1 MVKSDKVSVIVF
13 DSGIGGLNVLNAC
26 VKRYPHFDYIYAAD
40 NFNVPYG
47 MRSAE
52 EVFSLATAVLD
63 GAMQYRPTAI
73 VVACNTVT
81 AECIERLR
89 ERYPVPIV
97 GMQPAVKE
105 AAKSGGKCAV
115 LVTEA
120 TAQSSNFRALVAAN
134 FPSATVCPC
143 PDLAAY
149 IEGNI
154 FALPEV
160 LPKDLVALPEN
171 CESIV
176 LGCTHYVYLA
186 GQLSRAYCC
195 RIFDGID
202 GTSRRLGEMLGISDH
217 RGEISGISDH
227 CLSKTGK
234 VSFYCG
240 NIAKNR
246 RIYSAIFGNQ
256 PTREL

>member
-1 MVKSDKVSVIVF
+1 MVKSDRECVIVF

-63 GAMQYRPTAI
+63 GAMKYRPSAI
-73 VVACNTVT
+73 VIACNTVT
-81 AECIERLR
+81 AECIGRLR

-105 AAKSGGKCAV
+105 AAKRGGKCAV

-120 TAQSSNFRALVAAN
+120 TAQSGNFRALVAEN
-134 FPSATVCPC
+134 FPSATICPC

-154 FALPEV
+154 FSLPEV
-160 LPKDLVALPEN
+160 LPKGLVSLPQN
-171 CESIV
+171 CENIV
-176 LGCTHYVYLA
+176 LGCTHYIYLS
-186 GQLSRAYCC
+186 GQISRAYSC
-195 RIFDGID
+195 RIFDGIG
-202 GTSRRLGEMLGISDH
+202 GTTARLGKILGISDH
-217 RGEISGISDH
+217 RGGISGISDH
-227 CLSKTGK
+227 CLSKKGK

-240 NIAKNR
+240 NIGKNK
-246 RIYSAIFGNQ
+246 RIFSAIFGN
-256 PTREL
+256 